1 MRIIYWSETGNT
13 EKIAELIKEGI
24 ELAGKSAK
32 LVKVSDITVEDIKN
46 EEIIIIGCPACG
58 VEKLDETEMEPFIN
72 SLQGKIDGKKVALFG
87 SYGWGNGEWMETWQE
102 RMQAYGG
109 VLISDG
115 LIVNEEEIDDNNE
128 IIEFGKLI
136 ANNKQ

>member
-58 VEKLDETEMEPFIN
+58 VEKLHETEMEPFIN

-102 RMQAYGG
+102 RMQSYGG

-115 LIVNEEEIDDNNE
+115 LIVNEEDIDNNDE

-136 ANNKQ
+136 AKQ

>member
-13 EKIAELIKEGI
+13 EKIAELIKQGI
-24 ELAGKSAK
+24 ELAGKSAN

-58 VEKLDETEMEPFIN
+58 VEVLDETEMEPFIN

-87 SYGWGNGEWMETWQE
+87 SYGWGTGEWMETWQE
-102 RMQAYGG
+102 RMQSYGG

-115 LIVNEEEIDDNNE
+115 LIVNEEEIDNNNE

-136 ANNKQ
+136 AKQ

>member
-13 EKIAELIKEGI
+13 EKIAELIREGI
-24 ELAGKSAK
+24 ELAGKSAE

-58 VEKLDETEMEPFIN
+58 VETLDETEMEPFIN
-72 SLQGKIDGKKVALFG
+72 SLQGKIDGKKIALFG
-87 SYGWGNGEWMETWQE
+87 SYGWGTGEWMETWQE
-102 RMQAYGG
+102 RMQSYGG

-115 LIVNEEEIDDNNE
+115 LIVNEEEIDNNNE

-136 ANNKQ
+136 AKQ

>member
-109 VLISDG
+109 ILISDG